1 MTDGVSARARGAQA
15 AGTFRRVAAVLEVD
29 ARLLAMFA
37 VLAAI
42 AVGFEFAT
50 GGFFLTARNLF
61 NLSLQTS
68 VVAIMATGM
77 VLIIVSR
84 HIDLSVG
91 SMMGLA
97 GMFAAV
103 FQVWVFPVGAGY
115 NWIVTLL
122 ICIAFGALLG
132 AFQGYWIAYRALPSF
147 IVTLAGL
154 LAWRGA
160 SWLISG
166 GVTIS
171 PMDETFQ
178 KLGGGLEGTIGEMWS
193 WVVGGLGIVGIV
205 FFFVQ
210 SRLRKQRYGFRVRPL
225 AVELALIAVACAAVV
240 GFVMTMNAYLH
251 PIRKTPQG
259 IPIPVL
265 ILIVIVIVMSLVART
280 TRFGRYVYAMG
291 GNPEAAELAGI
302 DVKKMTLYI
311 FIISG
316 ILCAIAGAVSIA
328 RLNASPTS
336 LGQLAELNVIAAAV
350 IGGASLSGGVGTVA
364 GAILGALIM
373 QSLQNG
379 MLLMGITSA
388 IQQMVSAGVLLLAVW
403 FDVVYQKRRL
413 QVR

>member
-1 MTDGVSARARGAQA
+1 MTN
-15 AGTFRRVAAVLEVD
+15 VLEVD
-29 ARLLAMFA
+29 ARLLAIFA
-37 VLAAI
+37 VLAVI
-42 AVGFEFAT
+42 AVGFEIST
-50 GGFFLTARNLF
+50 GGYFLTARNLF

-77 VLIIVSR
+77 VLVIVSR

-91 SMMGLA
+91 SLMGLA

-103 FQVWVFPVGAGY
+103 FQVWIFPIGAGY
-115 NWIVTLL
+115 NWIATLL
-122 ICIAFGALLG
+122 LCIAFGAVLG

-178 KLGGGLEGTIGEMWS
+178 KLGGGLEGTIGETWS
-193 WVVGGLGIVGIV
+193 WVVGGLGIIGIV

-210 SRLRKQRYGFRVRPL
+210 NRLRKKRYGFQVRPL

-240 GFVMTMNAYLH
+240 GFVMTLNAYLH

-265 ILIVIVIVMSLVART
+265 ILIVIVIVMSLLARI

-302 DVKKMTLYI
+302 DVKKMTLLI
-311 FIISG
+311 FVISG
-316 ILCAIAGAVSIA
+316 ILCPIAGAVSIA

-388 IQQMVSAGVLLLAVW
+388 IQQMVSAAVLLLAVW

>member
-1 MTDGVSARARGAQA
+1 MTDGAGPRSQGARA

-77 VLIIVSR
+77 VLVIVSR

-91 SMMGLA
+91 SLMGLA

-178 KLGGGLEGTIGEMWS
+178 KLGGGLEGTIGETWS
-193 WVVGGLGIVGIV
+193 WVVGGLGIIGIV

-210 SRLRKQRYGFRVRPL
+210 SRLRKQRYGFKVRPL
-225 AVELALIAVACAAVV
+225 AVELGLIAIACAAVV

-265 ILIVIVIVMSLVART
+265 ILIVIVIVMSLMARI

-302 DVKKMTLYI
+302 DVKKMTLLI
-311 FIISG
+311 FVISG

-413 QVR
+413 LVR

>member
-1 MTDGVSARARGAQA
+1 MTDGPGRSVHGAGIGA
-15 AGTFRRVAAVLEVD
+15 FRRVSSVLEID

-37 VLAAI
+37 VLATI

-50 GGFFLTARNLF
+50 GGYFLTARNLF

-91 SMMGLA
+91 SLMGLA

-103 FQVWVFPVGAGY
+103 FQVWVFPVGAGF

-122 ICIAFGALLG
+122 LCIMFGAVLG

-178 KLGGGLEGTIGEMWS
+178 KLGGGLEGTIGETWS
-193 WVVGGLGIVGIV
+193 WVVGGLGIIGIV

-210 SRLRKQRYGFRVRPL
+210 NRLRKKRYGFQVRPL
-225 AVELALIAVACAAVV
+225 AVELGLIAIACAAVV

-251 PIRKTPQG
+251 PIRKVPQG

-265 ILIVIVIVMSLVART
+265 IVIVIVIVMSLAART

-302 DVKKMTLYI
+302 DVKRMTFYI
-311 FIISG
+311 FVISG
-316 ILCAIAGAVSIA
+316 VLCAIAGAVSIA

-388 IQQMVSAGVLLLAVW
+388 IQQMGSAGVLLLAVW

-413 QVR
+413 LVR

>member
-1 MTDGVSARARGAQA
+1 MTDGAGPRAQGARA

-37 VLAAI
+37 VPAAI

-77 VLIIVSR
+77 VLVIVSR

-91 SMMGLA
+91 SLMGLA

-178 KLGGGLEGTIGEMWS
+178 KVGGGLEGTIGETWS
-193 WVVGGLGIVGIV
+193 RMVGDLIKRLKSEGIGIFLISHDIHDVFDLSDRITVLNGGKVVDTVRTEEVTKDQVLGMI
-205 FFFVQ
+205 
-210 SRLRKQRYGFRVRPL
+210 
-225 AVELALIAVACAAVV
+225 
-240 GFVMTMNAYLH
+240 
-251 PIRKTPQG
+251 
-259 IPIPVL
+259 
-265 ILIVIVIVMSLVART
+265 ILGKRIEEET
-280 TRFGRYVYAMG
+280 
-291 GNPEAAELAGI
+291 AEDL
-302 DVKKMTLYI
+302 
-311 FIISG
+311 
-316 ILCAIAGAVSIA
+316 
-328 RLNASPTS
+328 
-336 LGQLAELNVIAAAV
+336 
-350 IGGASLSGGVGTVA
+350 ASLH
-364 GAILGALIM
+364 
-373 QSLQNG
+373 
-379 MLLMGITSA
+379 
-388 IQQMVSAGVLLLAVW
+388 
-403 FDVVYQKRRL
+403 
-413 QVR
+413 

>member
-1 MTDGVSARARGAQA
+1 MTDGAGPRAQGARA

-77 VLIIVSR
+77 VLVIVSR

-91 SMMGLA
+91 SLMGLA

-103 FQVWVFPVGAGY
+103 FQVWVFPIGAGY

-193 WVVGGLGIVGIV
+193 WVVGGLGIIGII

-225 AVELALIAVACAAVV
+225 AVELGLIAIACAAVV

-265 ILIVIVIVMSLVART
+265 ILIVIVIVMSLVARI

-302 DVKKMTLYI
+302 DVKKMTLLI
-311 FIISG
+311 FVISG

-388 IQQMVSAGVLLLAVW
+388 IQQMVSAAVLLLAVW

>member
-1 MTDGVSARARGAQA
+1 MTDGAGARAQGARA

-77 VLIIVSR
+77 VLVIVSR

-91 SMMGLA
+91 SLMGLA

-122 ICIAFGALLG
+122 LCIAFGALLG

-193 WVVGGLGIVGIV
+193 WVVGGLGIIGIV

-210 SRLRKQRYGFRVRPL
+210 SRLRKQRYGFKVRPL

-265 ILIVIVIVMSLVART
+265 ILIVIVIVMSLVARI

-302 DVKKMTLYI
+302 DVKKMTLLI
-311 FIISG
+311 FVISG

-388 IQQMVSAGVLLLAVW
+388 IQQMVSAAVLLLAVW

>member
-1 MTDGVSARARGAQA
+1 MTDGAGPRAQGARA

-77 VLIIVSR
+77 VLVIVSR

-91 SMMGLA
+91 SLMGLA

-193 WVVGGLGIVGIV
+193 WVVGGLGIIGIV

-210 SRLRKQRYGFRVRPL
+210 SRLRKQRYGFKVRPL
-225 AVELALIAVACAAVV
+225 AVELGLIAIACAAVV

-265 ILIVIVIVMSLVART
+265 ILIVIVIVMSLMARI

-302 DVKKMTLYI
+302 DVKKMTLLI
-311 FIISG
+311 FVISG

-388 IQQMVSAGVLLLAVW
+388 IQQMVSAAVLLLAVW

-413 QVR
+413 LVR

>member
-1 MTDGVSARARGAQA
+1 MTDGAGPSAQRAGIDAL
-15 AGTFRRVAAVLEVD
+15 RRVTNVLEID

-42 AVGFEFAT
+42 GVGFEIST
-50 GGFFLTARNLF
+50 GGYFLTARNLF

-77 VLIIVSR
+77 VLVIVSR

-91 SMMGLA
+91 SLMGLA

-103 FQVWVFPVGAGY
+103 FQVWIFPIGAGY

-122 ICIAFGALLG
+122 LCIAFGALLG

-193 WVVGGLGIVGIV
+193 WVVGGLGIIGIV
-205 FFFVQ
+205 FFFSQ
-210 SRLRKQRYGFRVRPL
+210 SRVRKKRYGFQVRPL
-225 AVELALIAVACAAVV
+225 AVELALIAIACAAVV

-265 ILIVIVIVMSLVART
+265 ILIVIVIVMSLLARI

-302 DVKKMTLYI
+302 DVKKMTLLI
-311 FIISG
+311 FVISG

-388 IQQMVSAGVLLLAVW
+388 IQQMVSAAVLLLAVW

>member
-1 MTDGVSARARGAQA
+1 MTEGAGPRAQGARA

-77 VLIIVSR
+77 VLVIVSR

-91 SMMGLA
+91 SLMGLA

-103 FQVWVFPVGAGY
+103 FQVWIFPIGAGY

-178 KLGGGLEGTIGEMWS
+178 KLGGGLEGTIGETWS
-193 WVVGGLGIVGIV
+193 WVVGGLGIIGIV

-210 SRLRKQRYGFRVRPL
+210 SRLRKQRYGFKVRPL
-225 AVELALIAVACAAVV
+225 AVELGLIAIACAAVV

-265 ILIVIVIVMSLVART
+265 ILIVIVIVMSLMARI

-302 DVKKMTLYI
+302 DVKKMTLLI
-311 FIISG
+311 FVISG

-413 QVR
+413 LVR

>member
-1 MTDGVSARARGAQA
+1 MTDGAGPRAHGARA

-77 VLIIVSR
+77 VLVIVSR

-91 SMMGLA
+91 SLMGLA

-178 KLGGGLEGTIGEMWS
+178 KLGGGLEGTIGETWS
-193 WVVGGLGIVGIV
+193 WVVGGLGIIGIV

-210 SRLRKQRYGFRVRPL
+210 SRLRKQRYGFKVRPL
-225 AVELALIAVACAAVV
+225 AVELGLIAVACAAVV

-265 ILIVIVIVMSLVART
+265 ILIVIVIVMSLMARI

-302 DVKKMTLYI
+302 DVKKMTLLI
-311 FIISG
+311 FVISG

-413 QVR
+413 LVR

>member
-1 MTDGVSARARGAQA
+1 MTDGVGPRSRGARA
-15 AGTFRRVAAVLEVD
+15 AGSFRRVAAVLEID

-178 KLGGGLEGTIGEMWS
+178 KLGGGLEGTIGETWS
-193 WVVGGLGIVGIV
+193 WVVGGLGIIGIV

-265 ILIVIVIVMSLVART
+265 ILIVIVIVMSLVARI

-316 ILCAIAGAVSIA
+316 ILCAIAGSVSIA

>member
-1 MTDGVSARARGAQA
+1 MTDGGGPRARGAQA
-15 AGTFRRVAAVLEVD
+15 AGTFRRVAAVLEID

-37 VLAAI
+37 VLAVI

-178 KLGGGLEGTIGEMWS
+178 KLGGGLEGTIGETWS
-193 WVVGGLGIVGIV
+193 WVVGGLGIIGIV

-240 GFVMTMNAYLH
+240 GFVMTMNAYQH

-265 ILIVIVIVMSLVART
+265 ILIVIVIVMSLVARI